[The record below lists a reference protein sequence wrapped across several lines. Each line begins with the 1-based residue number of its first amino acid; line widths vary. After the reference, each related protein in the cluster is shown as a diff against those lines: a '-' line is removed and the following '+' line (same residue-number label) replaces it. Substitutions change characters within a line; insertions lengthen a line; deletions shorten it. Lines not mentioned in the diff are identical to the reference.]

1 MAGSIGEINSGLVG
15 VSHTTGNEYQAMPSK
30 SAIRPSVNAKAI
42 NDVHISKAL
51 ALDDSQNKLMQFI
64 RGERLVSYTPQ
75 DNRDLRG
82 SMLEAAKQQLFE
94 QEGELTAGDKEH
106 LSNMIAL
113 LQQDADLD
121 AMATMARNIL
131 IPA

>member
-1 MAGSIGEINSGLVG
+1 MAGSIGDINSGLVG

-51 ALDDSQNKLMQFI
+51 ALDDSQNKLMQFV

-75 DNRDLRG
+75 DNRDLR
-82 SMLEAAKQQLFE
+82 SSLLENAKQHLTE
-94 QEGELTAGDKEH
+94 QATDLTAVDKEY
-106 LSNMIAL
+106 LGDMIAL
-113 LQQDADLD
+113 LQQDTDLD